1 MKKILHAFLLVF
13 AIPSSLNALDSFEI
27 YQALEKSTVRIT
39 IWEDYASDRDKSAF
53 FGGSGIVFNRVG
65 DKYFI
70 LTNAHVVLEKY
81 CLFYEEECE
90 DLWHDE
96 NKTIVIDSVQSNYEY
111 PVDNN
116 DIVFWGD
123 LDLAVIAL
131 DLSLFALCQKLG
143 FA

>member
-1 MKKILHAFLLVF
+1 MLGFMKKILHAFLLVF
-13 AIPSSLNALDSFEI
+13 SIPSSLSALDSFDI

-39 IWEDYASDRDKSAF
+39 IWENYDSDRDKSAF

-96 NKTIVIDSVQSNYEY
+96 KTRDQIKASNIARPVSLEY
-111 PVDNN
+111 DE
-116 DIVFWGD
+116 
-123 LDLAVIAL
+123 A
-131 DLSLFALCQKLG
+131 
-143 FA
+143 